1 MNRIVKYLTR
11 IGKKIFFNY
20 DRPYYSAK
28 LYRFCRKYEGFYNG
42 ESLPDQGKN
51 GEHRILKILALNA
64 RTIIDVGANTG
75 LFTKLSRMSAPAH
88 CMIHAFEPDAASFK
102 KLKQLVQTHNFTN
115 IICTESAVGEV
126 VEKKTFQIKARSV
139 LNSFY
144 THPRTETTASVI
156 IPVTTLDAYCAE
168 HAITHIDFL
177 KIDTE
182 GHDLFVLRGA
192 KGLLEEKRIDC
203 IQFELA
209 QESVYAKVF
218 LKDFTDLLSSYGY
231 EVFKLRSQDL
241 MPFTY
246 DPSHERF
253 TYMNYVALSPE
264 LAPTLRHKLIQA
276 EK

>member
-1 MNRIVKYLTR
+1 MNPIVRYIVR

-20 DRPYYSAK
+20 ERPLYSAS

-51 GEHRILKILALNA
+51 GEYRVLKILAQNA
-64 RTIIDVGANTG
+64 RVIIDVGANTG
-75 LFTKLSRMSAPAH
+75 SFTKLARASAPAH
-88 CMIHAFEPDAASFK
+88 CMIHSFEPDAASYK
-102 KLKQLVQTHNFTN
+102 KLTHLVDTQGLTN
-115 IICTESAVGEV
+115 VFCRESAVGEE

-144 THPRTETTASVI
+144 THPRTETTASVV
-156 IPVTTLDAYCAE
+156 IPVTTLDAYCHE
-168 HAITHIDFL
+168 HKITRIDFL

-192 KGLLEEKRIDC
+192 KELLKEKRIDC

-231 EVFKLRSQDL
+231 EVYKLRSQDL
-241 MPFTY
+241 LPFTY

-264 LAPTLRHKLIQA
+264 LSPDVRRSLIQ

>member
-1 MNRIVKYLTR
+1 MNLIAKHCIRV
-11 IGKKIFFNY
+11 GKRIFFNF
-20 DRPYYSAK
+20 DKPLYSAK
-28 LYRFCRKYEGFYNG
+28 LYRFCRKHEGFYNG

-51 GEHRILKILALNA
+51 GEYRVLKIIAQNA
-64 RTIIDVGANTG
+64 RTIVDVGANTG
-75 LFTKLSRMSAPAH
+75 LFTKLSRACAPAH
-88 CMIHAFEPDAASFK
+88 CTIHAFEPDGASFK
-102 KLKQLVQTHNFTN
+102 KLKQLIQTHNFTN
-115 IICTESAVGEV
+115 VVTNESAVGEV

-156 IPVTTLDAYCAE
+156 IPVTTLDTYCTE
-168 HAITHIDFL
+168 QGITRIDFL

-192 KGLLEEKRIDC
+192 RELLKERRIDC

-231 EVFKLRSQDL
+231 EVCKLRSQDL

-264 LAPTLRHKLIQA
+264 LPPVLRSKLINA
-276 EK
+276 KK